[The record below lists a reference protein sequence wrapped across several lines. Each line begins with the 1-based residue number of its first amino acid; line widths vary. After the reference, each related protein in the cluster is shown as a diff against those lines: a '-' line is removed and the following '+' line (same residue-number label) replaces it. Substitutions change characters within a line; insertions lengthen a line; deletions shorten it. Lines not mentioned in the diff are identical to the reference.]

1 VARRAVIIYARVLI
15 NAVFHGVYSEHFWA
29 ASVGTLR
36 LSNKSR
42 AKLIGAERE
51 RERERGKEEGGPSKK
66 IFADLV
72 VGTGKKRNKFFSVSE
87 RKNWTDIQETIYDHL
102 TILL

>member
-15 NAVFHGVYSEHFWA
+15 NAVFHGVYSEHFGA

-42 AKLIGAERE
+42 AKLIGA
-51 RERERGKEEGGPSKK
+51 ERERGKEEGGPSKK

-87 RKNWTDIQETIYDHL
+87 RKNWRDIQETSYDHL
-102 TILL
+102 TIIL